1 MSKDTVSIE
10 KVLNSRCT
18 CGFETGLRK
27 RHWGTFVNTFL
38 PRSRTD
44 DLLHYCKVPQF
55 SSGKLVQWFSD
66 DRLFVGFEKATDP
79 VTDRLL
85 NIESGMQ
92 QQAVYLACAATGLG
106 ACILNQGIN
115 GTTYGERFATASY
128 VIREMLYP
136 YKSGNFTVMAPG
148 PRRRF
153 LKGRNLTQPVR
164 DGEMECLPE
173 LQRLVFYSKKGS
185 QAVDAADVSQLLWA
199 AKGRTPHL
207 IRLQV
212 LKMMWGLT
220 IPTWGGGQDYTSVH
234 VVRDRK
240 NFRYVN
246 LTKGF
251 LPKRLIW
258 EKIKWIQGNP
268 THDITP
274 IGDISVCAH
283 MDGFE
288 IAIILCRNENTNRAL
303 WEVGY
308 MLENM
313 FLQARS
319 LGISFGSKIFTDH
332 EIAQLA
338 EQGLPNAVAALLL

>member
-1 MSKDTVSIE
+1 MTKDTVSIE

-18 CGFETGLRK
+18 SGFATGLKK
-27 RHWGTFVNTFL
+27 RHWGTFVNTPF
-38 PRSRTD
+38 PRSRVNNI
-44 DLLHYCKVPQF
+44 LIYCKVPQF
-55 SSGKLVQWFSD
+55 SGGKLVQWFD
-66 DRLFVGFEKATDP
+66 DERLFVGFEKTKDP
-79 VTDRLL
+79 YVERVL

-92 QQAVYLACAATGLG
+92 QEAVYLACAATGLG
-106 ACILNQGIN
+106 VCILNQGIN
-115 GTTYGERFATASY
+115 GTAYDEKLATVSF
-128 VIREMLYP
+128 VIREMTHP
-136 YKSGNFTVMAPG
+136 YESRDFSVMAPG

-153 LKGRNLTQPVR
+153 VKGRNLSEPVR

-173 LQRLVFYSKKGS
+173 LQRLVSYSHKGS
-185 QAVDAADVSQLLWA
+185 QATDIDVSQLLWA

-234 VVRDRK
+234 ILRGRK
-240 NFRYVN
+240 IFRYVN

-251 LPKRLIW
+251 LPKRLMW

-268 THDITP
+268 THDTKP
-274 IGDISVCAH
+274 VGDIDVSAY

-288 IAIILCRNENTNRAL
+288 TAIVLCQNESTNRAL

-332 EIAQLA
+332 EIVQLA
-338 EQGLPNAVAALLL
+338 DQGLPNAVATLLL

>member
-18 CGFETGLRK
+18 CGFETGLKK
-27 RHWGTFVNTFL
+27 RHWGIFVSTPS
-38 PRSRTD
+38 PRSRVD
-44 DLLHYCKVPQF
+44 NLLLYCKVPQF
-55 SSGKLVQWFSD
+55 SGGKLAQWFD
-66 DRLFVGFEKATDP
+66 DEHLLVGFEKTKDP
-79 VTDRLL
+79 NVGRVL

-92 QQAVYLACAATGLG
+92 QEAVYLACAATGLG
-106 ACILNQGIN
+106 VCILNEGIN
-115 GTTYGERFATASY
+115 GTVYGEKLATVSF
-128 VIREMLYP
+128 VIREMAHP
-136 YKSGNFTVMAPG
+136 YESRDFSVVTPG
-148 PRRRF
+148 PGRRF
-153 LKGRNLTQPVR
+153 VKGRNLSEPVR

-173 LQRLVFYSKKGS
+173 LQRVVSCSKKGS
-185 QAVDAADVSQLLWA
+185 EAVDTDLSQLLWA

-234 VVRDRK
+234 IVRDRK

-251 LPKRLIW
+251 LPKRLVW

-268 THDITP
+268 THDTKP
-274 IGDISVCAH
+274 VGDIDVSAY

-288 IAIILCRNENTNRAL
+288 TAIVLCQSESTNRAL

-319 LGISFGSKIFTDH
+319 LDISFCSKIFTDP

-338 EQGLPNAVAALLL
+338 DQGLPNAVAALLL